1 MNKSSHAHH
10 PHLMKVS
17 YPHHENNNKTGAV
30 LSDVILG
37 GQDGL
42 VNTLGV
48 ILGLAA
54 ASSDFRIIVAGGL
67 AGAIAE
73 AVSMGAVG
81 YTSKV
86 AERDFYQS
94 ELNREKYEI
103 EHMPQAEEQEIR
115 DIYEKKGFKGQLL
128 EDVVKVVTSNEKI
141 WLETMMQEELNL
153 VPVDVKRPFKSAI
166 LIGITS
172 FLGAIIPLIP
182 FAVFYFLAIW
192 FLGDIN
198 VAIYIALGVSA
209 LALFVVGV
217 VKSKLTVGKWY
228 RSGTQML
235 VIGILAAL
243 CGYAIGALFSL

>member
-1 MNKSSHAHH
+1 MNTNHQIRRARLRKTVNS
-10 PHLMKVS
+10 
-17 YPHHENNNKTGAV
+17 HHENNNKAGAR

-86 AERDFYQS
+86 AERDFYIS
-94 ELNREKYEI
+94 ELNREKNEI
-103 EHMPQAEEQEIR
+103 ENMPREEEQEIR
-115 DIYEKKGFKGQLL
+115 DIYEKKGFQGQLL
-128 EDVVKVVTSNEKI
+128 EDVVQVITSNEKV

-153 VPVDVKRPFKSAI
+153 TPMDAKRPFKSAL
-166 LIGITS
+166 LIGATS
-172 FLGAIIPLIP
+172 FLGAIIPLVP
-182 FAVFYFLAIW
+182 FALFYFLAIR
-192 FLGDIN
+192 FAGDVN
-198 VAIYIALGVSA
+198 VAVFWALGVSA
-209 LALFVVGV
+209 LTLFAAGA
-217 VKSKLTVGKWY
+217 VKSRLTVGRWY
-228 RSGTQML
+228 RSGLQML
-235 VIGILAAL
+235 VIGILSAL
-243 CGYAIGALFSL
+243 SGYVIGMLFTI

>member
-1 MNKSSHAHH
+1 MHYSNHAHH
-10 PHLMKVS
+10 
-17 YPHHENNNKTGAV
+17 YENNDNKTGAV

-94 ELNREKYEI
+94 KLNREKYEI
-103 EHMPQAEEQEIR
+103 DHMPEAEQQEIR
-115 DIYEKKGFKGQLL
+115 DIYEKKGFKGELL
-128 EDVVKVVTSNEKI
+128 EEVVRVVISDEKI
-141 WLETMMQEELNL
+141 WLNTMMQEELNL
-153 VPVDVKRPFKSAI
+153 APVDGKKPFRSAI

-172 FLGAIIPLIP
+172 FIGAIIPLIP
-182 FAVFYFLAIW
+182 FVVFYFLTIKFA
-192 FLGDIN
+192 GDITS
-198 VAIYIALGVSA
+198 ASLIALAVSA
-209 LALFVVGV
+209 VALFAVGV

-228 RSGTQML
+228 RSGIQML
-235 VIGILAAL
+235 VIGILSAL
-243 CGYAIGALFSL
+243 AGYVVGVLFTL